1 MKIPAVKRN
10 RGRSVS
16 IQRRGMIVVVCIL
29 CICLLGSAIYTFA
42 TLSRMRSQYLTNR
55 GREIAAALE
64 AQARGPGRRSNTVF
78 WQALLEENYEAYAGK
93 VAFLALVDQSGRLL
107 AGKGESSL
115 GPLESAAA
123 ADGGIHK
130 FEVRLGSFRS
140 RQGAAH
146 PSVAEWRIQIGLYS
160 ADADF
165 IRRTAYV
172 QLALAGTA
180 IIVLLGLLMY
190 LLHMLD
196 RFMAMKARENAEAQL
211 KSLGVMAA
219 SLAHEIRNPLGAMKG
234 LTQLLQEELPSDHAT
249 QSRLSTVVS
258 EAERLESLVSGLLDF
273 ARPKEPRLSE
283 FDVMELLSGVKTM
296 LQPKLAE
303 SRVDLQIPNDSSP
316 LFLRS
321 DPDGLRQVLL
331 NVCINAIDASP
342 PGSVVVLK
350 IIRDQ
355 GKNPVAFQI
364 DDAGKGLGSR
374 NPDEFFEPFVTTK
387 PRGTGLGLA
396 ISRQIVE
403 KLGGSVDLQDNP
415 QGGARCTIRL
425 PAGT

>member
-1 MKIPAVKRN
+1 MKIPAVKKN
-10 RGRSVS
+10 RGRAVS

-42 TLSRMRSQYLTNR
+42 TLSRMRSQYLSNR

-64 AQARGPGRRSNTVF
+64 AQARGPGRRSNPVF
-78 WQALLEENYEAYAGK
+78 WQALLEENYEAYADK
-93 VAFLALVDQSGRLL
+93 VAFLALVDQNGRLL

-130 FEVRLGSFRS
+130 FEERLGSFRS
-140 RQGAAH
+140 RQGVAH

-196 RFMAMKARENAEAQL
+196 RFMAMKARESAEAQL